1 MCVSGHDSGP
11 LFEEQ
16 PSGVIYPEGLIEG
29 KVTLSCQARA
39 SPAASYRCVTCTHTR
54 LHTHTHTPTIQYLYE
69 PKHPQQLIYSSSCK
83 TDNIQIFR
91 ELESL
96 LLIPLLFVATTQ

>member
-16 PSGVIYPEGLIEG
+16 PSSVIYPEGLIEG

-54 LHTHTHTPTIQYLYE
+54 LHTHTHTNNKVPVPTQT
-69 PKHPQQLIYSSSCK
+69 P
-83 TDNIQIFR
+83 TATN
-91 ELESL
+91 L
-96 LLIPLLFVATTQ
+96 LQ

>member
-54 LHTHTHTPTIQYLYE
+54 VHTHTHTQYSTCTN
-69 PKHPQQLIYSSSCK
+69 PN
-83 TDNIQIFR
+83 TDSNQSTPVVVRQIIFN
-91 ELESL
+91 
-96 LLIPLLFVATTQ
+96 FV